1 MKQQDRGGGLR
12 DGLSPGI
19 GRKGTVSKSDL
30 SGPRRRLVE
39 LMQEINYGRIE
50 RLEVRDGEPVF
61 DPPPTVLRL
70 FLFGKDNGP
79 NASRGNDGFALKKK
93 VAELFEVFDR
103 ERSLSIQELMID
115 NGLPVRMTVADAARA

>member
-1 MKQQDRGGGLR
+1 MTDVVTKAALA
-12 DGLSPGI
+12 PA
-19 GRKGTVSKSDL
+19 RK
-30 SGPRRRLVE
+30 RLVE

-50 RLEVRDGEPVF
+50 KLHVRDGEPVF

-79 NASRGNDGFALKKK
+79 NESRGNDGFALKRK

-115 NGLPVRMTVADAARA
+115 NGLPVRMIVADAVQV

>member
-1 MKQQDRGGGLR
+1 MTNVVTKATLT
-12 DGLSPGI
+12 PA
-19 GRKGTVSKSDL
+19 RK
-30 SGPRRRLVE
+30 RLLE

-50 RLEVRDGEPVF
+50 KLHVRDGEPVF

-79 NASRGNDGFALKKK
+79 NESRGNDGFALKKK

-115 NGLPVRMTVADAARA
+115 NGLPIRMTVADEVRV

>member
-1 MKQQDRGGGLR
+1 MTDVVTKASLT
-12 DGLSPGI
+12 PA
-19 GRKGTVSKSDL
+19 RK
-30 SGPRRRLVE
+30 RLVE
-39 LMQEINYGRIE
+39 LMQEVNYGRIE
-50 RLEVRDGEPVF
+50 ELQVQDGEPVF

-79 NASRGNDGFALKKK
+79 NESRGNDGFALKRK

-115 NGLPVRMTVADAARA
+115 NGLPVRMTVADAVRV

>member
-1 MKQQDRGGGLR
+1 MTNVVTKATLT
-12 DGLSPGI
+12 PA
-19 GRKGTVSKSDL
+19 RK
-30 SGPRRRLVE
+30 RLLE

-50 RLEVRDGEPVF
+50 KLHVRDGEPVF

-79 NASRGNDGFALKKK
+79 NESRGNDGFALKKK

-115 NGLPVRMTVADAARA
+115 NGLPVRMTVADAVRV

>member
-1 MKQQDRGGGLR
+1 MTDVVTKAALT
-12 DGLSPGI
+12 PA
-19 GRKGTVSKSDL
+19 RK
-30 SGPRRRLVE
+30 RLVE
-39 LMQEINYGRIE
+39 LMQEVNSGRIE
-50 RLEVRDGEPVF
+50 GLRVQNGEPVF

-79 NASRGNDGFALKKK
+79 NESRGNDGFALKKK

-115 NGLPVRMTVADAARA
+115 NGLPVRMTVADAVRV

>member
-1 MKQQDRGGGLR
+1 MKQENRGGGP
-12 DGLSPGI
+12 DGVLSPGI
-19 GRKGTVSKSDL
+19 GRKETVKKGDL
-30 SGPRRRLVE
+30 SEQRKRLVE

-50 RLEVRDGEPVF
+50 GLRVQNGEPVF

-79 NASRGNDGFALKKK
+79 NESRGNDGFALKKK

-115 NGLPVRMTVADAARA
+115 NGLPVRMTVADAVRV

>member
-1 MKQQDRGGGLR
+1 MTNVVTKATLT
-12 DGLSPGI
+12 PA
-19 GRKGTVSKSDL
+19 RK
-30 SGPRRRLVE
+30 RLLE

-50 RLEVRDGEPVF
+50 KLHVRDGEPVF

-79 NASRGNDGFALKKK
+79 NESRGNDGFALKRK

-103 ERSLSIQELMID
+103 ERSLSIQELRID
-115 NGLPVRMTVADAARA
+115 NGLPIRMTVADEVRV

>member
-1 MKQQDRGGGLR
+1 MTDVVKKVALT
-12 DGLSPGI
+12 PA
-19 GRKGTVSKSDL
+19 RK
-30 SGPRRRLVE
+30 RLVE

-50 RLEVRDGEPVF
+50 GLQVQDGEPVF

-70 FLFGKDNGP
+70 FLFGKDNWP
-79 NASRGNDGFALKKK
+79 NESRGNDGFALKKK

-115 NGLPVRMTVADAARA
+115 NGLPVRMTVADAVRV

>member
-1 MKQQDRGGGLR
+1 MPNVVTKAALT
-12 DGLSPGI
+12 PA
-19 GRKGTVSKSDL
+19 RK
-30 SGPRRRLVE
+30 RLVE

-50 RLEVRDGEPVF
+50 KLHVRDGEPIF

-79 NASRGNDGFALKKK
+79 NESRGNDGFALKRK

-103 ERSLSIQELMID
+103 ERSLSIQELRID
-115 NGLPVRMTVADAARA
+115 NGLPIRMTVADDFRV

>member
-1 MKQQDRGGGLR
+1 MPNVVTKTNLT
-12 DGLSPGI
+12 PA
-19 GRKGTVSKSDL
+19 RK
-30 SGPRRRLVE
+30 RLIE

-50 RLEVRDGEPVF
+50 KLEVYGGEPVF

-79 NASRGNDGFALKKK
+79 NISRRKNGFALKKK

-103 ERSLSIQELMID
+103 ERSLSIQELMVD
-115 NGLPVRMTVADAARA
+115 NGLPVRMTVADTSQV